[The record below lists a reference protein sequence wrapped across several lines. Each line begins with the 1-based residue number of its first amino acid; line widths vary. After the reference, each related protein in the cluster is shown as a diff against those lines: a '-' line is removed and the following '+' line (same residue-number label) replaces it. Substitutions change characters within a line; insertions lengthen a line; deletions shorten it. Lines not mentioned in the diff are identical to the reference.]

1 MENKDS
7 VNYQSR
13 KFKLSLC
20 GHSDG
25 NGTFV
30 FDIPPPSDIAFSDKY
45 RSSLILLRSISI
57 TANAGPVTTLGAA
70 PNGQPFGRGLNAT
83 WVAEAPAGPQLAASF
98 RQPDSGI
105 LVLTDLP
112 CKQHAS
118 AQVNDA
124 IAAPVIAAASKNIG
138 SGRYFK
144 VIPNAVE
151 RYTGVIGRLDGAGMV
166 PAGPGYQALNCDGTQ
181 EIRFGGAVAGAG
193 GAVLEQCKPVWS
205 YETTADILDE
215 GLLGAT
221 PFGRKLQIRLLDPL
235 TSDEIWL
242 FTPKDNGVAAAAGD
256 EQTCLTAEFEF
267 LMMN

>member
-7 VNYQSR
+7 IKYQSR

-25 NGTFV
+25 NGTFD

-45 RSSLILLRSISI
+45 RSCLILLRSISI
-57 TANAGPVTTLGAA
+57 TANAGPVTTLALA

-83 WVAEAPAGPQLAASF
+83 WVAEAPGAPQVAASF

-138 SGRYFK
+138 NGRYFK

-151 RYTGVIGRLDGAGMV
+151 RYTGVIGRLDGAGFA
-166 PAGPGYQALNCDGTQ
+166 AGPGYQAMNCDGTQ
-181 EIRFGGAVAGAG
+181 EIRFGGAIAGAG
-193 GAVLEQCKPVWS
+193 GAVLEQRKPVWS
-205 YETTADILDE
+205 YETDADILDE

-221 PFGRKLQIRLLDPL
+221 PFGRKLQIRLIDPL
-235 TSDEIWL
+235 TNDEIWL

>member
-7 VNYQSR
+7 VKYQSR

-20 GHSDG
+20 GHTNG
-25 NGTFV
+25 NGTFD

-45 RSSLILLRSISI
+45 RSCLILLRSLSI
-57 TANAGPVTTLGAA
+57 TANAGPVT
-70 PNGQPFGRGLNAT
+70 NGPAGIADELFGRGLNAT
-83 WVAEAPAGPQLAASF
+83 WVASSPPAGHAAANF

-112 CKQHAS
+112 CKQHAT
-118 AQVNDA
+118 AQVNAA
-124 IAAPVIAAASKNIG
+124 IAAPVIAASSKNIG
-138 SGRYFK
+138 NGRYFK

-151 RYTGVIGRLDGAGMV
+151 RYTGVIGRLDGAGFA
-166 PAGPGYQALNCDGTQ
+166 AGPGYQAMNCDGTQ
-181 EIRFGGAVAGAG
+181 EIRFGGAIAGAG
-193 GAVLEQCKPVWS
+193 GAVLEQRKPVWS
-205 YETTADILDE
+205 YETDADILDE

-221 PFGRKLQIRLLDPL
+221 PFGRKLQIRLIDPL
-235 TSDEIWL
+235 TNDEIWL

-267 LMMN
+267 FMMP